1 MLKSYLK
8 TAFRNILRN
17 KFYTAVSVIGLG
29 LGLGVCLLAL
39 QYLTYEFS
47 YDNIKDANRVYQ
59 VVLRSKMGDLVTWKA
74 SNVPELGQMMKSHFA
89 DVQSAVSVIPF
100 PVWLPSRSIPKSFSK
115 LKFWAVDPDFF
126 KVFGFGLLKGDVNSC
141 LQQPNSIVLTRGM
154 AMKCFGSTNVVGRAL
169 QLYSGGAHDCVVTGV
184 MESIPKHMSFSFDA
198 VGSGGT
204 FDFVK
209 QYRRNGSNW
218 GMFYP
223 YCFIKLKSATDVSM
237 ISNGMADFVKSTG
250 GDPGYDLPVLVPMKD
265 VHFRTDISTAFST
278 YPIKYLYILTG
289 VALLV
294 LLVSVFNFIGMNL
307 TLFSRRLREVGIR
320 KVIGA
325 KGTNLTA
332 QFFVET
338 AISVLASLVIG
349 ICFAELLLPVFDTL
363 MDLKLSPI
371 FMISSSSLVFILG
384 LALLLI
390 GFMSFYSTHFFSS
403 SKPHLLI
410 KGRFGESFLR
420 TILKR
425 ALIGFQFAIGAFLI
439 CCSVV
444 MIDQLNFMRHKD
456 LGFNPKNILV
466 VDAPNSYRDIGVL
479 ENEIERDPDIEKV
492 SATDWVPG
500 NPVYGTTGQGEGYK
514 KTITLNEVYV
524 DANFVPLMGL
534 HLIKGRNFDPRLASD
549 SGAAILNQEAIREL
563 SEAGP
568 VGDSVHFF
576 GNNWK
581 IVGVV
586 RDFNFQSL
594 RSDVKP
600 IAMRFLKS
608 SMYLALKV
616 RKGRDKEA
624 LAYVRRVWKK
634 VSPSQVFNY
643 FFLQDKINTL
653 YSNEDRMFIA
663 LLSGSALAGLIAL
676 MGVFALSSFL
686 VETKTKEIA
695 IRKVL
700 GSSVTGVIELL
711 SGSFVKLVIL
721 ANVIVWPIA
730 FLIMRGWLQN
740 YAYRITIDLFIFP
753 LVGIAMVAL
762 TFITVLLM
770 ALRTARANPVESL
783 RYE

>member
-1 MLKSYLK
+1 MLKNYLK
-8 TAFRNILRN
+8 TALRNILRN
-17 KFYTAVSVIGLG
+17 KLYTAVSVLGLG

-47 YDNIKDANRVYQ
+47 FDNVKDANRVYQ
-59 VVLRSKMGDLVTWKA
+59 VVLRSKMGDLVTWQA

-89 DVQSAVSVIPF
+89 DVKSAVSVIPF
-100 PVWLPSRSIPKSFSK
+100 PVWLPSRSNPSSFSK
-115 LKFWAVDPDFF
+115 LNFWAVGPDFF
-126 KVFGFGLLKGDVNSC
+126 KVFGFSLLKGDINSC
-141 LQQPNSIVLTRGM
+141 LKQPNSVVLTRKT
-154 AMKCFGSTNVVGRAL
+154 AMKWFGSVGVLGRTL
-169 QLYSGGAHDCVVTGV
+169 QLHSGGVHDCIVTGV
-184 MESIPKHMSFSFDA
+184 MEDIPKNTSFNFEA

-209 QYRRNGSNW
+209 YYRRNGPNW
-218 GMFYP
+218 GTFYP
-223 YCFIKLKSATDVSM
+223 YCFIKLKSATDLSM
-237 ISNGMADFVKSTG
+237 INNRMADFVKSTG
-250 GDPGYDLPVLVPMKD
+250 GDPAYDLPVLVPMKD
-265 VHFRTDISTAFST
+265 IHFRTDISTAFST

-294 LLVSVFNFIGMNL
+294 LLVSLFNFIGMNL

-325 KGTNLTA
+325 KRTNLTA

-338 AISVLASLVIG
+338 AISISASLVIG

-363 MDLKLSPI
+363 MGLKLRPI
-371 FMISSSSLVFILG
+371 FMISFSSLVFILG
-384 LALLLI
+384 VTLLLI

-466 VDAPNSYRDIGVL
+466 VDLPSISGNVSVL
-479 ENEIERDPDIEKV
+479 ENEVERDPGIEKV
-492 SATDWVPG
+492 SATTWVPG
-500 NPVYGTTGQGEGYK
+500 NPVYAVTGQGEGYK
-514 KTITLNEVYV
+514 RTITLNEVWV

-534 HLIKGRNFDPRLASD
+534 HLIKGRNFNPNLASD
-549 SGAAILNQEAIREL
+549 SGAVILNQEAVREL

-581 IVGVV
+581 ILGVV

-594 RSDVKP
+594 RSGVKP
-600 IAMRFLKS
+600 IAMRFVKS
-608 SMYLALKV
+608 YRYLVLKV
-616 RKGRDKEA
+616 RKGGDEEA
-624 LAYVRRVWKK
+624 LAYVRRVWKRA
-634 VSPSQVFNY
+634 SPNQEFNY
-643 FFLQDKINTL
+643 FFLQDKIDKL

-663 LLSGSALAGLIAL
+663 LLFGSALAGLIAL

-721 ANVIVWPIA
+721 ANVIAWPVA
-730 FLIMRGWLQN
+730 FLVMRGWLQN

-753 LVGIAMVAL
+753 LVGAAMIAL

-770 ALRTARANPVESL
+770 ALRTARANPVEAL